1 MFSPLRIESV
11 ALKNILID
19 YEARSGKEFRDE
31 LMLRLLDEELQILEK
46 EDRED
51 DLEEAFAK
59 GREEGY
65 DDGHDEGYKEGYDAG
80 YDAGMAVP
88 D

>member
-1 MFSPLRIESV
+1 MSQSPRIESE
-11 ALKNILID
+11 ALKKILID
-19 YEARSGKEFRDE
+19 YEARSGKEFQDE

-51 DLEEAFAK
+51 DLDEAFSQ

-65 DDGHDEGYKEGYDAG
+65 DDGYDAG
-80 YDAGMAVP
+80 YDNGFEAGKNAP

>member
-1 MFSPLRIESV
+1 MFPPLRIESE
-11 ALKNILID
+11 ALKKILID
-19 YEARSGKEFRDE
+19 YEARSGKEFQDD
-31 LMLRLLDEELQILEK
+31 LMLLLLDEEFQVLEK

-51 DLEEAFAK
+51 DLDQAFAK

-65 DDGHDEGYKEGYDAG
+65 DEGYDAG
-80 YDAGMAVP
+80 YDAGMAVS